1 MNARKV
7 YETPELFSGI
17 LQFVERRQFWRVLAL
32 ERSSFEAAAR
42 ELWRNVNYQFA
53 KKVINEHTY
62 RSQVYKNSIRYVT
75 LTDSDPPVDKNEASQ
90 IDMIEYLIRNLPLL
104 IRAEKRS
111 KLRTG
116 KRKYD
121 WIVDKLSEG
130 QYKVDLL
137 CDLPLTENLSLRPRS
152 VADQQYPGLAV
163 SRTFRAVLE
172 APKDLRNPV
181 QSLWGVPGLDD
192 GIRTSRFGLNK
203 IDSVITYISETFPNL
218 YHLELPFSI
227 NGPDHNFIPVTQIR
241 VVQSLTTNRLNNLE
255 RVVINI
261 SSTQFMSGRDVRYP
275 FPLEDVAANLA
286 ALGANETC
294 IYELRNNSPTFI
306 GMDMSRR
313 LNKEVHDIQKIQR

>member
-53 KKVINEHTY
+53 KKVINEHT
-62 RSQVYKNSIRYVT
+62 IEEFE
-75 LTDSDPPVDKNEASQ
+75 DFCEAF
-90 IDMIEYLIRNLPLL
+90 LN
-104 IRAEKRS
+104 
-111 KLRTG
+111 
-116 KRKYD
+116 
-121 WIVDKLSEG
+121 
-130 QYKVDLL
+130 
-137 CDLPLTENLSLRPRS
+137 NN
-152 VADQQYPGLAV
+152 ADQV
-163 SRTFRAVLE
+163 EVLIL
-172 APKDLRNPV
+172 DH
-181 QSLWGVPGLDD
+181 SL
-192 GIRTSRFGLNK
+192 IASRFGLNK

-313 LNKEVHDIQKIQR
+313 LNKEVHDIQKIQRLAANSFGPRNAFLIRPNRDLGQG